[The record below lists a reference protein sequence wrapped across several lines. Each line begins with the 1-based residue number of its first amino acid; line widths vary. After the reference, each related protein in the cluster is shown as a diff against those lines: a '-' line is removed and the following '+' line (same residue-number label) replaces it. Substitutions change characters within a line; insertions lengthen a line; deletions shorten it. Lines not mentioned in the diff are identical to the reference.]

1 MRLQDLMNEQ
11 KLNLRLLDQAIGEL
25 KVRGANYARCEHDY
39 RVALAKFIVEQRAE
53 GIPVTIISDISRG
66 NPEIARKRM
75 EKDIAES
82 LYESC
87 KEAINAYK
95 LKIRVIDA
103 QIEREWH
110 SSGNK

>member
-1 MRLQDLMNEQ
+1 MQDLMNEQ
-11 KLNLRLLDQAIGEL
+11 VLNLKLLDLAISEL
-25 KVRGANYARCEHDY
+25 KTRGANLARHEHDY
-39 RVALAKFIVEQRAE
+39 RIALASYMVEQRLDKV
-53 GIPVTIISDISRG
+53 PVTIISDLSRG

-95 LKIRVIDA
+95 LKIRVIEA

-110 SSGNK
+110 SGNKNS

>member
-1 MRLQDLMNEQ
+1 MKKWGMSLQDLMNEQ
-11 KLNLRLLDQAIGEL
+11 KLNLRLLDHAISEL
-25 KVRGANYARCEHDY
+25 KTRGANYAKCEHDY
-39 RVALAKFIVEQRAE
+39 RVALAKFIIEQRAE

-87 KEAINAYK
+87 KEAINAR
-95 LKIRVIDA
+95 RV
-103 QIEREWH
+103 W
-110 SSGNK
+110 

>member
-1 MRLQDLMNEQ
+1 MQDLMNEQ
-11 KLNLRLLDQAIGEL
+11 RTNLRLLDLAISEL
-25 KVRGANYARCEHDY
+25 KTRGGNFAKCEHDY
-39 RVALAKFIVEQRAE
+39 RVALAKFIMAQRAE